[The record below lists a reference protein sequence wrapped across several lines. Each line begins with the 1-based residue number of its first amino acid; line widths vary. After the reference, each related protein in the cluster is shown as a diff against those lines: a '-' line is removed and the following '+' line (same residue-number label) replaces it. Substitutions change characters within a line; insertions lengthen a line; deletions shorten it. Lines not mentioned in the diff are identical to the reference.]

1 MAALQHLSRRCCVAT
16 GSLKYKD
23 SSYIKELCRQRRCLT
38 EPQERVRLSRVILA
52 QRAHERRKWWAELE
66 GMAGAGDSRAL
77 AFIRKRAQTRPYVS
91 GFVASAGGRTEAA
104 TQLKEHFKNVLASA
118 SKEEVAKCAV
128 LLARLHEQAE
138 GTSLQ
143 PFTKQEVAMHIQKF
157 VHSGKTSGCS
167 GVPAELIVAV
177 ASTDDGMVFCFA
189 ISLSCCRIRAI
200 CPVIITN
207 ASCASCRRNFKS
219 QLLASLGPLLS

>member
-1 MAALQHLSRRCCVAT
+1 
-16 GSLKYKD
+16 
-23 SSYIKELCRQRRCLT
+23 
-38 EPQERVRLSRVILA
+38 
-52 QRAHERRKWWAELE
+52 
-66 GMAGAGDSRAL
+66 MAGAGDSRAL

-177 ASTDDGMVFCFA
+177 ASTDDGMGFLLRHLTLMLQDPSHLPSDYYECFVCLLPKKLQITAASQFRPIALMKTMLKLFGGLVF
-189 ISLSCCRIRAI
+189 
-200 CPVIITN
+200 
-207 ASCASCRRNFKS
+207 RRWVTQSELPDS
-219 QLLASLGPLLS
+219 QKGGLPG